1 MSACGRVRAKLGAYL
16 RGQLDERG
24 KQEVESHCAACLPC
38 ASALKAQRVL
48 VEAVIP
54 LGRSLEPAPA
64 KLRDALGVCMD
75 CMDNPSRA
83 ICRRLKHRLRLA
95 AGPASGVS
103 FASEENS
110 HGIEH

>member
-24 KQEVESHCAACLPC
+24 KREVESHCSACLPC

-54 LGRSLEPAPA
+54 LGRSTEPAPA
-64 KLRDALGVCMD
+64 KLREALGVCMD
-75 CMDNPSRA
+75 CMDDPSRA

-95 AGPASGVS
+95 AGPVSGVS

-110 HGIEH
+110 HGIER